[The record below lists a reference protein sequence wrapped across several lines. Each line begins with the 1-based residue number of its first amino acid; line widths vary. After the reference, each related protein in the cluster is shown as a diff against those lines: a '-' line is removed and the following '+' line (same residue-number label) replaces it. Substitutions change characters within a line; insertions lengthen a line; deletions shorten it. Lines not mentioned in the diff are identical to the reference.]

1 MASLFLFKR
10 RMQIREVNMDTDVWQ
25 TRCNAKEE
33 IMKLEPKID
42 LLHDLLGFGRFAGV
56 TQTSDGFFLAREHG
70 DIGFNQFLG
79 KPSDNARG
87 RSKELF
93 NKLSKCSQGFV
104 LATLKGKH
112 INLKD
117 VGIE

>member
-1 MASLFLFKR
+1 
-10 RMQIREVNMDTDVWQ
+10 MDTDVWQ
-25 TRCNAKEE
+25 LKCDAKEE

-42 LLHDLLGFGRFAGV
+42 LLHDVLGFGRFAEV
-56 TQTSDGFFLAREHG
+56 TETSDGLFLAREHG

-79 KPSDNARG
+79 KPSDNAKG
-87 RSKELF
+87 RTKELF
-93 NKLSKCSQGFV
+93 SKLSKCSQGFV
-104 LATLKGKH
+104 IASLKGKN

>member
-1 MASLFLFKR
+1 L
-10 RMQIREVNMDTDVWQ
+10 QIREADMDTDVWQ
-25 TRCNAKEE
+25 IKCDAKEE
-33 IMKLEPKID
+33 IMKLEPKVD
-42 LLHDLLGFGRFAGV
+42 LLHDVLGFGRFAEV
-56 TQTSDGFFLAREHG
+56 TETSDGFFLAREHG

-79 KPSDNARG
+79 KPSDAARG
-87 RSKELF
+87 RTKELF

-104 LATLKGKH
+104 VALLKGKN